1 MTRTCLFLLGLVV
14 TSAFGVELGD
24 RAPNIIGKFLGGE
37 RNGEWFRLNRAPAQP
52 TLINFFWVD
61 CLPCAEEL
69 PELAQLERQFPRVR
83 FLAVHAED
91 DDAEAISQYL
101 AKLPAHPR
109 NILQGSSRLQKVYA
123 ESGYDFLPLPY
134 TVLVNS
140 QGSLTYRSTGYNAA
154 TIQRLTAA
162 LKQLAEND

>member
-1 MTRTCLFLLGLVV
+1 MNRTICFLLSSIVILA
-14 TSAFGVELGD
+14 SATELGTP
-24 RAPNIIGKFLGGE
+24 APNIIGKFLGGE

-69 PELAQLERQFPRVR
+69 PELAELERQFPRVR

-134 TVLVNS
+134 TVLINS
-140 QGSLTYRSTGYNAA
+140 QGLLAYRSTGYNSA
-154 TIQRLTAA
+154 TIQRLKVA
-162 LKQLAEND
+162 LNGLIEND

>member
-1 MTRTCLFLLGLVV
+1 MTRTRLLLLGLVA

-52 TLINFFWVD
+52 TLVNFFWVD
-61 CLPCAEEL
+61 CIPCAEEL
-69 PELAQLERQFPRVR
+69 PELAELERQFPRVR

-134 TVLVNS
+134 TVLINS
-140 QGSLTYRSTGYNAA
+140 QGLLAYRSTGYNSA
-154 TIQRLTAA
+154 TIQRLKVA
-162 LKQLAEND
+162 LNELTEND

>member
-1 MTRTCLFLLGLVV
+1 MLA
-14 TSAFGVELGD
+14 SATELGEP
-24 RAPNIIGKFLGGE
+24 APNIIGKFLGGE

-52 TLINFFWVD
+52 TLVNFFWVD

-69 PELAQLERQFPRVR
+69 PEIAQLERQFPRVR

>member
-1 MTRTCLFLLGLVV
+1 MTRSYLLLLGLVA

-37 RNGEWFRLNRAPAQP
+37 RTGEWFRLNRAPAQP
-52 TLINFFWVD
+52 TLVNFFWVD
-61 CLPCAEEL
+61 CIPCAEEL
-69 PELAQLERQFPRVR
+69 PELAELERQFPRVR

-140 QGSLTYRSTGYNAA
+140 QGLLVYRSTGYNSA
-154 TIQRLTAA
+154 TIQRLKVA
-162 LKQLAEND
+162 LNELTEND

>member
-1 MTRTCLFLLGLVV
+1 MNRAICFLLSSIVMLA
-14 TSAFGVELGD
+14 SATELGEP
-24 RAPNIIGKFLGGE
+24 APNIIGKFLGGE

-52 TLINFFWVD
+52 TLVNFFWVD

-140 QGSLTYRSTGYNAA
+140 QGLLTYRSTGYNAA

-162 LKQLAEND
+162 LKQLTEND

>member
-1 MTRTCLFLLGLVV
+1 MIRSCSFLLCLLT

-52 TLINFFWVD
+52 TLVNFFWVD

-69 PELAQLERQFPRVR
+69 PELARLERQCPRVR

-91 DDAEAISQYL
+91 DDAEAILQYL

-109 NILQGSSRLQKVYA
+109 NIFAGLQPLTKSLRRERLRLPAAALHRARKLPRLANLQIHRLQRRHHPA
-123 ESGYDFLPLPY
+123 PY
-134 TVLVNS
+134 CS
-140 QGSLTYRSTGYNAA
+140 AQAA
-154 TIQRLTAA
+154 SR
-162 LKQLAEND
+162 E